1 MSLGQFKRDSFE
13 RRSPLDDVSLALFC
27 SVLLANVVVAT
38 VVELVD
44 ADDEV
49 AAAAAAVDV
58 AEFVGDE
65 DGSPLDFDG

>member
-1 MSLGQFKRDSFE
+1 M
-13 RRSPLDDVSLALFC
+13 SLALFC
-27 SVLLANVVVAT
+27 SDLLANVVVAT

-49 AAAAAAVDV
+49 AAAAADVVD
-58 AEFVGDE
+58 EFVGDE

>member
-1 MSLGQFKRDSFE
+1 MCLWL
-13 RRSPLDDVSLALFC
+13 SPLDDVSLVLFC

-38 VVELVD
+38 VVELVE

-49 AAAAAAVDV
+49 AAADDADAV
-58 AEFVGDE
+58 AEFVGD